1 MRFCRMAV
9 VPLSGLAVT
18 LAMPAAVHA
27 DRLPLHAEKVVE
39 YRIDVRLD
47 PATKQLRGRQ
57 RLTWW
62 NPSSDAVSD
71 LWFHLY
77 LNAFKNSASTFY
89 RESGGRLRSD
99 EMPED
104 GWGWID
110 VKSMKLADGR
120 DLTPGFSFQAPDDG
134 NREDQ
139 TVLHVPLPSPIPP
152 DGSVTVDIEFTAQL
166 PRVFA
171 RTGHAPG
178 DFFLVG
184 QWYPKLGVYEP
195 AGTRGRTA
203 GGWNCHQFHANSE
216 FYADYGRFEVDI
228 TVPSRFVIGATGERK
243 ATKKNP
249 DGTTTYTYVQD
260 DVHDFAWTVD
270 PDYVEVKARFSAKN
284 DVSEEEYERVAKMLR
299 RSVDEVRLSDVDIT
313 VLVHPPHQPQ
323 ADRYVRAAK
332 AGLKFFGLWYGRYP
346 YKTLTVVDPAPG
358 GNGAGGM
365 EYPTFI
371 TGGTSHVLNYWGGV
385 LAPEGVTVHEFGH
398 QYWYGLVG
406 NNEFEEAW
414 LDEGINTYSTSKVM
428 QQAFGAMLQVP
439 GILLGPN
446 DDARLSNS
454 PERKFDRIRQPAWTY
469 QGGSY
474 GFYSYQKPQLSL
486 HTLERHLGEELM
498 ARVMRTFHERWRF
511 AHPSSDDFYR
521 VANEV
526 AGQDLS
532 WFFTQAIESDRVL
545 DYEVA
550 SVTSRPAVEAQ
561 GYFVA
566 DGGRKL
572 VKQSEARERQKDAER
587 AGQPVIQESIVVV
600 RRRGE
605 FVFPVDIA
613 VKFEGKPVERVYW
626 DGRDRWKRLIF
637 MRPERLEWAEVDPD
651 HKLVLDVDWLNN
663 SMRVDA
669 DGRAATVWSARWMFL
684 LQQLLAVVGW

>member
-1 MRFCRMAV
+1 MRSCRNLAVPVAAMAV
-9 VPLSGLAVT
+9 ALA
-18 LAMPAAVHA
+18 APDAARA
-27 DRLPLHAEKVVE
+27 DRLPLHAERVVQ
-39 YRIDVRLD
+39 YQIDVRLD
-47 PATKQLRGRQ
+47 PDSKQLKGRQ

-62 NPSSDAVSD
+62 NPSNDAVPD

-110 VKSMKLADGR
+110 VTSMRLADGQ
-120 DLTPGFSFQAPDDG
+120 DLTPGISFQAPDDG

-139 TVLHVPLPSPIPP
+139 TVLHVPLPSAVPP
-152 DGSVTVDIEFTAQL
+152 DGSVTLEIEFTAQL

-195 AGTRGRTA
+195 AGTRGRAA

-228 TVPSRFVIGATGERK
+228 AVPSRFVIGATGER
-243 ATKKNP
+243 TSTRKNA
-249 DGTTTYTYVQD
+249 DGTTTYSFVQD
-260 DVHDFAWTVD
+260 DVHDFAWTAD
-270 PDYVEVKARFSAKN
+270 PDYVEVKATFSGKA
-284 DVSEEEYERVAKMLR
+284 DVTEQEYDRVAKMLH

-323 ADRYVRAAK
+323 AERYVRAAK
-332 AGLKFFGLWYGRYP
+332 AGLKYFGLWYGRYP

-358 GNGAGGM
+358 GGGAGGM

-371 TGGTSHVLNYWGGV
+371 TGGTSHVLNYWGGL
-385 LAPEGVTVHEFGH
+385 LAPEMVTVHEFGH
-398 QYWYGLVG
+398 QFWYGLVG

-414 LDEGINTYSTSKVM
+414 LDEGINSYSTSKVM
-428 QQAFGAMLQVP
+428 QQAFGPMLQVP
-439 GILLGPN
+439 GIQFGAN
-446 DDARLSNS
+446 DDARMSNS
-454 PERKFDRIRQPAWTY
+454 PNRRFDRIRQPAWTY
-469 QGGSY
+469 QSGSY
-474 GFYSYQKPQLSL
+474 GFYSYQKPQLAL
-486 HTLERHLGEELM
+486 HTLEGHLGEEVM
-498 ARVMRTFHERWRF
+498 ARVMRTYHERWRF
-511 AHPSSDDFYR
+511 GHPSSDDFYR
-521 VANEV
+521 VASEV

-532 WFFTQAIESDRVL
+532 WYFSQAIESDRVL

-550 SVTSRPAVEAQ
+550 TVTSQLAVEPQ
-561 GYFVA
+561 GYLEG
-566 DGGRKL
+566 DGDRSL
-572 VKQSEARERQKDAER
+572 VKQADARRRQEEAER
-587 AGQPVIQESIVVV
+587 EGKPVTRESIVLV

-626 DGRDRWKRLIF
+626 DGRDRWKRLVF
-637 MRPERLEWAEVDPD
+637 MRPERLEWADVDPD
-651 HKLVLDVDWLNN
+651 RKVMLDVDWLNN
-663 SMRVDA
+663 SMRVEPDS
-669 DGRAATVWSARWMFL
+669 RAATAWAARWMFWI
-684 LQQLLAVVGW
+684 QHALAFVGW